1 MFQVATGDN
10 WSLLARSLMQ
20 EDDTLEPTVVLFFIS
35 FIGVVNF
42 TLLPVVRRCIPYIC
56 SESEQMYT
64 NVGI

>member
-10 WSLLARSLMQ
+10 WSFLARSLMQ

-42 TLLPVVRRCIPYIC
+42 TLLPVVRCCIPYIC
-56 SESEQMYT
+56 AESEQMYT